1 MWCLDEPTARQVNR
15 EGQCMR
21 TFWESPFEFKPL
33 DNEEALRSCMS
44 YLDFNPVR
52 SAMAEIPSN
61 QTTRA
66 SKSALLRSSIWPKP
80 FAARPSSRH

>member
-52 SAMAEIPSN
+52 SAMAENPEQSDD
-61 QTTRA
+61 T
-66 SKSALLRSSIWPKP
+66 SIKECIAPQ
-80 FAARPSSRH
+80 FNLAETIRG